1 MEAAKQ
7 IELFK
12 EFVEK
17 IYEKKLYELVS
28 KGAKSLLIDFKELSE
43 FSPELSEDVLDDP
56 EETIKAAEVA
66 LSQIDMPELGVSE
79 SGFLN
84 RVRFT
89 NIPDSQGVHI
99 KNIRSNHLNK
109 FVVVDGIVRQT
120 SDVRPQVT
128 SAKFECPS
136 CGNTLTILQIDSKF
150 KEPSRCSCG
159 RRGKFR
165 LLSKELVD
173 AQRIIIE
180 ESPENLEGG
189 EQAKRIAV
197 FLKEDLV
204 EPRMEKKTTPGTKV
218 RIMGILREVP
228 IIAPGGGQLIRYD
241 LMVECNYIEPI
252 EEAFEELDLKKEDVD
267 EIKQLAKDPL
277 IYEKWIQSMAPSIY
291 GHEDVKEALVLQ
303 LFGGVRKFKE
313 DGTKTRGDIHVLLVG
328 DPGCI
333 SGNSQVALF
342 SKGMNKIQNL
352 GKIHGQPIRE
362 VVTKIRKNQNDKG
375 YDFATVFQKYKY
387 QPVLKVVTETGKEV
401 ICTYNQPF
409 LTKEGWKR
417 ADEIPLDTK
426 IRVKPK
432 IPNHVNKL
440 ADTNFTLVEK
450 KSGVLKDVS
459 IPEKFTEDLAG
470 LCGYIIGDGN
480 IHPTGY
486 RVTCYVNEEETDL
499 IEKISFMCKNTF
511 NVDPIIYTK
520 HANGNIKSID
530 DGNGLL
536 RQFVSTQDIH
546 LMEINSRQVAQSL
559 SFLTTKR
566 VPQQIFKSPKNV
578 IAKFISWL
586 FDADGCAFGIGRG
599 RCSIQLKSKNIDLL
613 KDVQLLLLYFGI
625 QSRIIED
632 NLCIRRSF
640 DMELFIKYIGF
651 NSIKKKKALERVLEV
666 IRNRNNNIKRKGYQR
681 YEKVVKIIPFGFMD
695 VYDFEVPL
703 SHTFIAN
710 GIVCHNS
717 GKSQL
722 LQFISKAA
730 PKCRFISGK
739 GATSAGITA
748 SVVKDEFLKGFALEA
763 GAIVLANKG
772 IAVVDELDKMNPE
785 DRSALHEALE
795 QQTVTIVKANI
806 QATLIAETTL
816 LAAANPK
823 LGRFDPYQPIA
834 AQIDLPST
842 LINRFDLIFPV
853 RDIPNKEKD
862 EKIASHVLTLQQ
874 KPTSFGAEIPV
885 KLLKRYISYAKQNI
899 KPQLTDQAIDEIKT
913 FYVELRNSNQG
924 GEGVQPIPISARQL
938 EALVR
943 LSEASAK
950 LKLRDKVT
958 REDARRAI
966 RILKYCLMQ
975 VGFDYETGKIDIDRI
990 NTGITASTRNKI
1002 LTIKD
1007 IITELEGKVGKSIPI
1022 EDLINE
1028 AIEKGIT
1035 KESVEEIIEN
1045 LRRQGE
1051 VFEPRRGFIS
1061 KI

>member
-43 FSPELSEDVLDDP
+43 FSPELSEDALDDP

-417 ADEIPLDTK
+417 ADEIPLNTE
-426 IRVKPK
+426 IRVMPK
-432 IPNHVNKL
+432 IPTMVKKL
-440 ADTNFTLVEK
+440 VPTGFVRIEK
-450 KSGVLKDVS
+450 KSGPLKEVS
-459 IPEKFTEDLAG
+459 LPERFTPELAS

-480 IHPTGY
+480 VHPNGY
-486 RVTCYVNEEETDL
+486 RIACYINDGEKDL
-499 IEKISFMCKNTF
+499 IEKLSKFWKNTF
-511 NVDPIIYTK
+511 NVEPVILTK
-520 HANGNIKSID
+520 ESNGKIKTID
-530 DGNGLL
+530 DGTGLL
-536 RQFVSTQDIH
+536 RQFVSTQQMH
-546 LMEINSRQVAQSL
+546 LLEINSRQVAFSF
-559 SFLTTKR
+559 SFLSSKR
-566 VPQQIFKSPKNV
+566 VPQQIFKSPKHV
-578 IAKFISWL
+578 ISKFISWL
-586 FDADGCAFGIGRG
+586 FEADGCAFGNGRG
-599 RCSIQLKSKNIDLL
+599 RTAIQLKSRTPDLL

-625 QSRIIED
+625 HSRIIGD
-632 NLCIRRSF
+632 NLCIRRSY
-640 DMELFIKYIGF
+640 DMKLFAEHIGF
-651 NSIKKKKALERVLEV
+651 NSEKKKRAIEKVLEA
-666 IRNRNNNIKRKGYQR
+666 IDEKSEIQKRKRLQR
-681 YEKVVKIIPFGFMD
+681 YERVMQIIPFGVRD

-710 GIVCHNS
+710 GIVCHN
-717 GKSQL
+717 
-722 LQFISKAA
+722 
-730 PKCRFISGK
+730 
-739 GATSAGITA
+739 
-748 SVVKDEFLKGFALEA
+748 
-763 GAIVLANKG
+763 
-772 IAVVDELDKMNPE
+772 
-785 DRSALHEALE
+785 
-795 QQTVTIVKANI
+795 
-806 QATLIAETTL
+806 
-816 LAAANPK
+816 
-823 LGRFDPYQPIA
+823 
-834 AQIDLPST
+834 
-842 LINRFDLIFPV
+842 
-853 RDIPNKEKD
+853 
-862 EKIASHVLTLQQ
+862 
-874 KPTSFGAEIPV
+874 
-885 KLLKRYISYAKQNI
+885 
-899 KPQLTDQAIDEIKT
+899 
-913 FYVELRNSNQG
+913 
-924 GEGVQPIPISARQL
+924 
-938 EALVR
+938 
-943 LSEASAK
+943 
-950 LKLRDKVT
+950 
-958 REDARRAI
+958 
-966 RILKYCLMQ
+966 
-975 VGFDYETGKIDIDRI
+975 
-990 NTGITASTRNKI
+990 
-1002 LTIKD
+1002 
-1007 IITELEGKVGKSIPI
+1007 
-1022 EDLINE
+1022 
-1028 AIEKGIT
+1028 
-1035 KESVEEIIEN
+1035 
-1045 LRRQGE
+1045 
-1051 VFEPRRGFIS
+1051 
-1061 KI
+1061 

>member
-241 LMVECNYIEPI
+241 LMIECNYIEPI

-333 SGNSQVALF
+333 
-342 SKGMNKIQNL
+342 
-352 GKIHGQPIRE
+352 
-362 VVTKIRKNQNDKG
+362 
-375 YDFATVFQKYKY
+375 
-387 QPVLKVVTETGKEV
+387 
-401 ICTYNQPF
+401 
-409 LTKEGWKR
+409 
-417 ADEIPLDTK
+417 
-426 IRVKPK
+426 
-432 IPNHVNKL
+432 
-440 ADTNFTLVEK
+440 
-450 KSGVLKDVS
+450 
-459 IPEKFTEDLAG
+459 
-470 LCGYIIGDGN
+470 
-480 IHPTGY
+480 
-486 RVTCYVNEEETDL
+486 
-499 IEKISFMCKNTF
+499 
-511 NVDPIIYTK
+511 
-520 HANGNIKSID
+520 
-530 DGNGLL
+530 
-536 RQFVSTQDIH
+536 
-546 LMEINSRQVAQSL
+546 
-559 SFLTTKR
+559 
-566 VPQQIFKSPKNV
+566 
-578 IAKFISWL
+578 
-586 FDADGCAFGIGRG
+586 
-599 RCSIQLKSKNIDLL
+599 
-613 KDVQLLLLYFGI
+613 
-625 QSRIIED
+625 
-632 NLCIRRSF
+632 
-640 DMELFIKYIGF
+640 
-651 NSIKKKKALERVLEV
+651 
-666 IRNRNNNIKRKGYQR
+666 
-681 YEKVVKIIPFGFMD
+681 
-695 VYDFEVPL
+695 
-703 SHTFIAN
+703 
-710 GIVCHNS
+710 
-717 GKSQL
+717 
-722 LQFISKAA
+722 
-730 PKCRFISGK
+730 
-739 GATSAGITA
+739 
-748 SVVKDEFLKGFALEA
+748 
-763 GAIVLANKG
+763 
-772 IAVVDELDKMNPE
+772 
-785 DRSALHEALE
+785 
-795 QQTVTIVKANI
+795 
-806 QATLIAETTL
+806 
-816 LAAANPK
+816 
-823 LGRFDPYQPIA
+823 
-834 AQIDLPST
+834 
-842 LINRFDLIFPV
+842 
-853 RDIPNKEKD
+853 
-862 EKIASHVLTLQQ
+862 
-874 KPTSFGAEIPV
+874 
-885 KLLKRYISYAKQNI
+885 
-899 KPQLTDQAIDEIKT
+899 
-913 FYVELRNSNQG
+913 
-924 GEGVQPIPISARQL
+924 
-938 EALVR
+938 
-943 LSEASAK
+943 
-950 LKLRDKVT
+950 
-958 REDARRAI
+958 
-966 RILKYCLMQ
+966 
-975 VGFDYETGKIDIDRI
+975 
-990 NTGITASTRNKI
+990 
-1002 LTIKD
+1002 
-1007 IITELEGKVGKSIPI
+1007 
-1022 EDLINE
+1022 
-1028 AIEKGIT
+1028 
-1035 KESVEEIIEN
+1035 
-1045 LRRQGE
+1045 
-1051 VFEPRRGFIS
+1051 
-1061 KI
+1061 